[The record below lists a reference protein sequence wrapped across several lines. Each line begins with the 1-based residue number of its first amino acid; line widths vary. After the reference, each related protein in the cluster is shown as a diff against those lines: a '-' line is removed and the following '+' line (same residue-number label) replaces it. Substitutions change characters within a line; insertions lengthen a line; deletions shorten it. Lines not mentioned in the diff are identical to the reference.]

1 MINVLGMIGDL
12 GDAALLVSDTVQGG
26 INLLAGDCE
35 GFSSDRKL
43 NG

>member
-12 GDAALLVSDTVQGG
+12 GDAALLVSDTVQCG
-26 INLLAGDCE
+26 INLLAGECQE
-35 GFSSDRKL
+35 VSFNRKL